1 VGFVVPGRYV
11 GTVDARPQLGRK
23 GEQLAADHYRA
34 LGFRVIDRNY
44 RCREGELDLVLGRP
58 GIVVFCEVKT
68 RRSTRFG
75 EPSEAVGFV
84 KQRRLRR
91 LAAHWLR
98 ERRPGSVQVRFD
110 VVSVI
115 VRGDRSELTHVPD
128 AF

>member
-1 VGFVVPGRYV
+1 
-11 GTVDARPQLGRK
+11 VDARPQLGRR

-115 VRGDRSELTHVPD
+115 VRGDRSEVTHVPD